1 MGNTPRRKKPRT
13 DAETPR
19 KPAKSRKPAAAVAEI
34 PSPTEADAQSGGVDT
49 LVAPEQ
55 QAQFDATTQAPT
67 AKSTS
72 KRKATTSTK
81 PRKPRAPK
89 RAAPVAE
96 SAPAAVETADTDEAA
111 EAAADRAF
119 ADALAA
125 AFIVYPS
132 EAEELAPPA
141 ATAVHLGDDS
151 RDDSD
156 DDSDAPSVV
165 LPFIDDEPRPEPE
178 PWVDLVL
185 EPTPRTAK
193 STDEWVDQVLEPT
206 KIPLPARTSRPRP
219 SRSTSKTPA
228 KSVER
233 TSAKPV
239 PKAAA
244 KAAPVPKT
252 ATRAPD
258 IAPVSG
264 TRWWLVA
271 PVFPV
276 LAAVLFLNRPGQQHA
291 PVPAGALGTWTTAFW
306 LYEHQTL
313 EIKADTVVATLDE
326 PEEGRYPITKV
337 ETTDAGRETSVKIS
351 YRTPAGDEKVLDFLA
366 DKDPTTALRFRAHSG
381 LVWVRPQ
388 D

>member
-13 DAETPR
+13 DAVTPR
-19 KPAKSRKPAAAVAEI
+19 KPAKSRKPAAAAAEMS
-34 PSPTEADAQSGGVDT
+34 PSTEADAQSGGVDT
-49 LVAPEQ
+49 LVAPQ
-55 QAQFDATTQAPT
+55 DVLIDMAAPAPAAQG
-67 AKSTS
+67 KS
-72 KRKATTSTK
+72 KRKANAAAK

-89 RAAPVAE
+89 LAAPASE
-96 SAPAAVETADTDEAA
+96 CSTDTADAVEVDEAA

-119 ADALAA
+119 ADALAK
-125 AFIVYPS
+125 AFIVHPS
-132 EAEELAPPA
+132 EAEEPAPPA
-141 ATAVHLGDDS
+141 AAVDD
-151 RDDSD
+151 RDVDLENDSD
-156 DDSDAPSVV
+156 DDAPSVE

-185 EPTPRTAK
+185 EPTSRATR

-206 KIPLPARTSRPRP
+206 KLPLPSRPTR
-219 SRSTSKTPA
+219 SRPA
-228 KSVER
+228 KSATRTPSKSIER
-233 TSAKPV
+233 TSAKPAAKATARTV
-239 PKAAA
+239 PTSKAAA
-244 KAAPVPKT
+244 
-252 ATRAPD
+252 RAPE

-271 PVFPV
+271 PVFLM
-276 LAAVLFLNRPGQQHA
+276 LAAVLFMNRPGQRHA

-381 LVWVRPQ
+381 LVWVRSQ

>member
-1 MGNTPRRKKPRT
+1 M
-13 DAETPR
+13 AELSP
-19 KPAKSRKPAAAVAEI
+19 
-34 PSPTEADAQSGGVDT
+34 PTEADAQSGGVDT
-49 LVAPEQ
+49 LEAPQ
-55 QAQFDATTQAPT
+55 DVLIDMAAP
-67 AKSTS
+67 APAAEGKS
-72 KRKATTSTK
+72 KRKASAAAK

-89 RAAPVAE
+89 RAAPAAE
-96 SAPAAVETADTDEAA
+96 RAAEPADVVEVDEAA

-119 ADALAA
+119 ADALAL
-125 AFIVYPS
+125 AFIVHPF
-132 EAEELAPPA
+132 EAEEPAPPA
-141 ATAVHLGDDS
+141 AATDDCGDDS
-151 RDDSD
+151 TADT
-156 DDSDAPSVV
+156 PSVV

-185 EPTPRTAK
+185 EPTSRATT

-206 KIPLPARTSRPRP
+206 KLPLPSRPARSRP
-219 SRSTSKTPA
+219 PRSATKTPA
-228 KSVER
+228 RSAER
-233 TSAKPV
+233 TNAKAA

-244 KAAPVPKT
+244 KAVPVSKS

-258 IAPVSG
+258 IAPVAG

-271 PVFPV
+271 PVFLM
-276 LAAVLFLNRPGQQHA
+276 LAAVLFMNRPGQRHA

-313 EIKADTVVATLDE
+313 EIKADTIVATLDE

>member
-19 KPAKSRKPAAAVAEI
+19 KPAKTRKPAAAVAEMS
-34 PSPTEADAQSGGVDT
+34 SPTESLAPSGGVDT

-55 QAQFDATTQAPT
+55 PVLLDGTTQAPT

-72 KRKATTSTK
+72 KRKSTTSTK

-89 RAAPVAE
+89 RAAPAAE
-96 SAPAAVETADTDEAA
+96 RAAAADTADIDEAA

-125 AFIVYPS
+125 AFIVHPS
-132 EAEELAPPA
+132 EAEEPAPPA
-141 ATAVHLGDDS
+141 VTAEGLGDDS

-156 DDSDAPSVV
+156 DESGASSVV

-193 STDEWVDQVLEPT
+193 STDEWVDQVLEPA

-219 SRSTSKTPA
+219 PRSASRTPA
-228 KSVER
+228 KSVEK
-233 TSAKPV
+233 TSAKLA
-239 PKAAA
+239 PKAAV
-244 KAAPVPKT
+244 KAAPVPKA

-271 PVFPV
+271 PVFLV
-276 LAAVLFLNRPGQQHA
+276 LAAVLFLNRPGQKHA